1 MDKDPEQAAHL
12 NRAETASTA
21 LEEKLT
27 GSIQCN
33 PHPFDKEDAGFK
45 YIKGNVLPPETGSK
59 NLIIPCHEFK
69 SFQLAAMRDEFEQKM
84 KFAKEVIKF
93 AAACMNCRT
102 NGTIHFG
109 IKDGGEYGHGEIVG
123 VPVCNKELFVNARD
137 QYIKQCFLKPYHAHA
152 EHSIR
157 PPRFVEVFEDHVG
170 RRFVIEVDI
179 VPSLS
184 VVKKAFY
191 TVKLP
196 DLDKSKRKGVV
207 YFHPAI
213 YKREG
218 ASSIRV
224 PQFKIK
230 EMSEY
235 VRDRDF
241 EREKAER
248 SEELSNDEVY
258 RKLSELFTSIK
269 KHINNEVK
277 YILVTDSCK
286 KEDLEN
292 LGFLLGMKFFC
303 VLDFDPNSKMQGL
316 YSLYPNAS
324 PYFLEDCITERGS
337 LADVIKNSCHQTSWI
352 FCNGQTDSEGHKP
365 HDSKTWME
373 NRRQH
378 LGNMVSEICN
388 AVLPPGTFEVLFL
401 LLSPANQLQ
410 AEALLGFYAGMNGRN
425 NIKCIVEDRENY
437 NSWASLLQSMCDRH
451 TLNNMS
457 IVGTKLSHL
466 DSMIQTIQSSKL
478 SVRQLLDDGTNY
490 EYLLPC
496 IEVLRSD
503 ECSCINDANDEE
515 WQEEIREKEMHFYR
529 GGKVSWMNFWL
540 AENRHCGEII
550 KRDAYETVNER
561 LNQVLERASSKER
574 VVTVTISHQP
584 GSGGSTV
591 ARHILWD
598 FRKRLRCATVN
609 TSQPIK
615 SICDK
620 AIKLQNSEGNGEN
633 FPVLLLVEDC
643 DEEYIEELK
652 IQLAH
657 AVTDYQSK
665 PNFILLRCMR
675 STWPKMSASAPD
687 TLHVTYQLSKRE
699 KSLFN
704 WKLNDLK
711 EKSKYEENSIL
722 TFVLMTKEFDL
733 NYLQKAVKELLE
745 RIDQTSGILDL
756 IECIS
761 LLNHYVAGS
770 YITMSQCEEFI
781 NGRIQTEYPK
791 HLPIVV
797 VLRDI
802 SGCLLSH
809 YYESAAG
816 LQCIRIIH
824 CKVAE
829 QVLEQMK
836 GPQSQIVV
844 HLLHIN
850 EFFKYHS
857 SPQVVKF
864 VKQLFIKRKY
874 TTDGVKPFSPLI
886 EHICKTENRNEAEGV
901 LGKACKCFDKDAVV
915 AQQFARFLCLL
926 KKFDKAETW
935 VKKAHSLQPSNS
947 YILHTQGQI
956 YKNWMHSLGMP
967 GGQHPQE
974 FSKAIKLALKAIDA
988 FQRSQEASKSECDW
1002 NNAGYF
1008 GEVVIACYLV
1018 QFMSSL
1024 DIFKSINGCHINLL
1038 KYLLTGWIPEQ
1049 INTAWAEFH
1058 VELKGLHRNIC
1069 EAMESIYE
1077 HMAYFQPDR
1086 HIERT
1091 FANLSKCE
1099 KQFSYFFCFFSGS
1112 REEILKEENMEHL
1125 MPLLQ
1130 CHKVY
1135 YLGGGRFTKMFLLT
1149 CDNLMQIIE
1158 LCKGC
1163 LNENDLQNYILS
1175 QIALAID
1182 PSNSFEVMISKKE
1195 LCECSDRLCAMSD
1208 SGMSPIPHFIQILL
1222 YWPEAESHNGSVN
1235 ENNGRLID
1243 ALNTLNDLYTTILK
1257 DGQAN
1262 KPTHP
1267 HFFLGTGNG
1276 LQRFIHNT
1284 NLGDGNPWE
1293 VNPNNLQR
1301 VEGWT
1306 EGDEL
1311 YVRGHA
1317 GESKVSIHR
1326 GPKCLMPPWSRKVS
1340 FYLGF
1345 TMRGCVAYD
1354 IQNEPEDGDVQ
1365 SVDQSARTSLP
1376 EQAPECGD

>member
-1 MDKDPEQAAHL
+1 MDKDLEQAAHL
-12 NRAETASTA
+12 NRAETASIV
-21 LEEKLT
+21 LKKKLT

-69 SFQLAAMRDEFEQKM
+69 SFHFAAERDEFEQEV
-84 KFAKEVIKF
+84 KFAKDVIKF
-93 AAACMNCRT
+93 GAACMNCRT

-109 IKDGGEYGHGEIVG
+109 VEDGGEYRHGEIVG
-123 VPVCNKELFVNARD
+123 VPVCNKGLFVHARD
-137 QYIKQCFLKPYHAHA
+137 LYIKKCFMKKYHAHA

-157 PPRFVEVFEDHVG
+157 PPRFVEVFGDHVEQQ
-170 RRFVIEVDI
+170 RFVIEVDI

-184 VVKKAFY
+184 VVKKTFY

-196 DLDKSKRKGVV
+196 DLDKSKRNHGKRS
-207 YFHPAI
+207 I

-218 ASSIRV
+218 ASSIQV
-224 PQFKIK
+224 PQGQIK
-230 EMSEY
+230 EMTEF

-248 SEELSNDEVY
+248 DEELSKDDVY

-277 YILVTDSCK
+277 YILVTDSCR

-324 PYFLEDCITERGS
+324 PYFLEDCITERGL
-337 LADVIKNSCHQTSWI
+337 LADVIKDSCHQTKWI
-352 FCNGQTDSEGHKP
+352 FCNGQTDSDDYKP
-365 HDSKTWME
+365 HDPKTWME

-378 LGNMVSEICN
+378 LINIVSQICN

-410 AEALLGFYAGMNGRN
+410 AEAFHGFYAGMNGRN

-437 NSWASLLQSMCDRH
+437 NSWASLLQSMCDRD
-451 TLNNMS
+451 TLNNLS

-466 DSMIQTIQSSKL
+466 DSMIQTVQSSRL
-478 SVRQLLDDGTNY
+478 SVRQLLDEGTNY
-490 EYLLPC
+490 EDLLPC

-515 WQEEIREKEMHFYR
+515 WQEEIREQEMHFYR

-550 KRDAYETVNER
+550 KRDAYETVNEC
-561 LNQVLERASSKER
+561 LNQVVERASSKEQ
-574 VVTVTISHQP
+574 VITVTISHQP

-598 FRKRLRCATVN
+598 FRKRLRCAIVN
-609 TSQPIK
+609 TSQPIE

-620 AIKLQNSEGNGEN
+620 AIKLLNNEGNGEN
-633 FPVLLLVEDC
+633 LPVLLLVEDW
-643 DEEYIEELK
+643 DEESTEELK
-652 IQLAH
+652 IQLAR
-657 AVTDYQSK
+657 AVTDYPSK
-665 PNFILLRCMR
+665 PNFILLCCMR
-675 STWPKMSASAPD
+675 STESKMSASASD
-687 TLHVTYQLSKRE
+687 SLHLTYQLSKRE

-711 EKSKYEENSIL
+711 EKSKYKENSIL
-722 TFVLMTKEFDL
+722 TFVVMTKEFDL

-770 YITMSQCEEFI
+770 YITVSECEEFI
-781 NGRIQTEYPK
+781 NRRIQTEYPTCV
-791 HLPIVV
+791 PIVA
-797 VLRDI
+797 VLREI

-809 YYESAAG
+809 YYEPSAG
-816 LQCIRIIH
+816 IQCVRMIH

-836 GPQSQIVV
+836 GPQSQTVT
-844 HLLHIN
+844 HLLHRN
-850 EFFKYHS
+850 EFFKYYS
-857 SPQVVKF
+857 SAQVVKF
-864 VKQLFIKRKY
+864 VKQLFIKRKGN
-874 TTDGVKPFSPLI
+874 TGRVKMFSPLI
-886 EHICKTENRNEAEGV
+886 KHICEHENENKAEGV
-901 LGKACKCFDKDAVV
+901 LEKACKCFDKDAFV
-915 AQQFARFLCLL
+915 AQQFARFLYLQ
-926 KKFDKAETW
+926 KKFEKAETW
-935 VKKAHSLQPSNS
+935 VKIADSLQPSNS

-956 YKNWMHSLGMP
+956 YKKWLYDLRLP
-967 GGQHPQE
+967 DRQQPPQE

-988 FQRSQEASKSECDW
+988 FQSSQEASKSESDW

-1008 GEVVIACYLV
+1008 GEVVVACYLV

-1024 DIFKSINGCHINLL
+1024 DIFKSINGCHINLI

-1049 INTAWAEFH
+1049 ITIAWAEFH
-1058 VELKGLHRNIC
+1058 VELKGLHGNIC
-1069 EAMESIYE
+1069 KAMESIYE
-1077 HMAYFQPDR
+1077 HVAYFQPDR
-1086 HIERT
+1086 HIEKT
-1091 FANLSKCE
+1091 FENLSKCE

-1112 REEILKEENMEHL
+1112 REETLKQENMELL
-1125 MPLLQ
+1125 MPMLN

-1135 YLGGGRFTKMFLLT
+1135 HLGGGRFTKMFSLT
-1149 CDNLMQIIE
+1149 CDNLIKIIE

-1182 PSNSFEVMISKKE
+1182 PNNSFEVMISKKE
-1195 LCECSDRLCAMSD
+1195 LCEYSDCLCAMSD
-1208 SGMSPIPHFIQILL
+1208 LGMSPIPHFIQVLL
-1222 YWPEAESHNGSVN
+1222 YWPEAESDNGSVK
-1235 ENNGRLID
+1235 ENNRCLID
-1243 ALNTLNDLYTTILK
+1243 ALNTLNVLYMTMLK
-1257 DGQAN
+1257 DDQAK
-1262 KPTHP
+1262 KPTRP

-1301 VEGWT
+1301 FEGWT

-1326 GPKCLMPPWSRKVS
+1326 GPKCLMPPWNRRVS

-1354 IQNEPEDGDVQ
+1354 IQNEPEVGDVQ
-1365 SVDQSARTSLP
+1365 SVDQSA
-1376 EQAPECGD
+1376 